1 MSENVAVLGLGNMG
15 QAIAERL
22 LDAGHRLTVWN
33 RSPGKAEPLTAR
45 GAREARDIDDAVS
58 GADVVITS
66 LAGDDAV
73 RAVLLPGGAA
83 RPSVIGTVVECST
96 VSPATSAA
104 LDAYYPERF
113 VACPIAGAP
122 PMVRAGQALLITA
135 GSPAARKSADAVL
148 ADLSQKSHDAGDDP
162 ARAAM
167 VKLLNNYLLL
177 GGLALLA
184 DVVAAAQANG
194 FDNDYLRELLGTLP
208 VIAPGLRNRV
218 DALIDS
224 RHEPAFSIDL
234 GAKDLRLVDEAFDR
248 QLRLVDAVRAE
259 YLAASRQGL
268 GDRDISAVIEPLR
281 D

>member
-1 MSENVAVLGLGNMG
+1 MSENVAVLGLGHMG
-15 QAIAERL
+15 RAVAERL
-22 LDAGHRLTVWN
+22 LGAGHQLTVWN
-33 RSPGKAEPLTAR
+33 RSPGKAAGLVER
-45 GAREARDIDDAVS
+45 GARTADDVDAAVA

-66 LAGDDAV
+66 LSGDDAV
-73 RAVLLPGGAA
+73 RAVLLPGGGA
-83 RPSVIGTVVECST
+83 RPAVIGTVVETST

-104 LDAYYPERF
+104 LDAFYPERF

-122 PMVRAGQALLITA
+122 PMVRSGQALLITA

-148 ADLSQKSHDAGDDP
+148 SDLSDKRHDAGDDP
-162 ARAAM
+162 ARASM

-177 GGLALLA
+177 GGLAVLA

-194 FDNDYLRELLGTLP
+194 FDDEYLRDLLGQLP
-208 VIAPGLRNRV
+208 VIAPGLRPRI
-218 DALIDS
+218 DSLIDS
-224 RHEPAFSIDL
+224 QHEAAFTVDL

-268 GDRDISAVIEPLR
+268 GDLDISAVIEPLR